1 MDLNIFG
8 TAMFAQWLLFL
19 FGRFACFILDLLPP
33 VATHEHSPS
42 KRTNGWRTKNCDGRF
57 SSREEIQEEFNNF
70 YFLDLD
76 YIIIIRS
83 KDTNITSSSH
93 LHLFIEMTSSTPFEF
108 LLAGL
113 IQSSKPRDGTSR
125 RLPLACSASLG
136 AHPRG
141 APRPGPS
148 RCALS
153 LLLNS
158 WFCSGDGWSAGC
170 GWRRGSSSDPEISEP
185 WRAERVGAVQPLTG
199 V

>member
-33 VATHEHSPS
+33 VATYGHSPS

-57 SSREEIQEEFNNF
+57 SSREEIREEFNNF

-148 RCALS
+148 SSLS
-153 LLLNS
+153 LLLDS
-158 WFCSGDGWSAGC
+158 WFCSGDGWSATPRDAAG
-170 GWRRGSSSDPEISEP
+170 GAGVAVIRRFPSH
-185 WRAERVGAVQPLTG
+185 GAQRG
-199 V
+199 